1 MRIAQVVLVS
11 TLISTLASAQS
22 RVGEE
27 AADFTLLSLEGDAV
41 SLSDFRG
48 QVVLINFFGFN

>member
-1 MRIAQVVLVS
+1 MRIVHAVLVS
-11 TLISTLASAQS
+11 ALISTLASAQS
-22 RVGEE
+22 RLGEQ
-27 AADFTLLSLEGDAV
+27 AADFTLQSLAGTEV